1 MKKNKFRCLILILAL
16 CMAKNPLDA
25 FANTGNSNTIL
36 EGEIGLWDPYES
48 DKPDFNGIAD
58 TDIEGKIPTADK
70 YFNIISVTV
79 PIDMEFM
86 VLPSSTSA
94 FGSFYAPKYTIR
106 NNGRIPVVAKIKS
119 FEMDNSNANADTTPL
134 HIEKVVG
141 GDGRTQ
147 MELNICTLD
156 DSNPNNID
164 KEIDLTR
171 IKSLNEN
178 ERTLYDIGAND
189 VKQVTFK
196 STKWEIP
203 KYESK
208 KDNAI
213 SSYTAIFEFSA
224 KQP

>member
-1 MKKNKFRCLILILAL
+1 MKKNKFKFLILILAL

-119 FEMDNSNANADTTPL
+119 FELDTSNTNANATPL
-134 HIEKVVG
+134 YIEKVVG
-141 GDGRTQ
+141 GDRRTQ
-147 MELNICTLD
+147 MELNICALD
-156 DSNPNNID
+156 DSTPNNID
-164 KEIDLTR
+164 KQIDLTK

-178 ERTLYDIGAND
+178 ERTLYEIGANA

-203 KYESK
+203 KYESQK
-208 KDNAI
+208 ENAI